1 MAGLQSVQIKETK
14 YPETIVTIKCNIL
27 HSDFQNGSPQLSLF
41 HRTFQIAAGV
51 GAAKMWK
58 DTDFG
63 TRSYSTRIQGST
75 PKDKNYRW
83 DLLRQGLVPLCF
95 YQQRRATDLISYTL
109 RWTTTGVCFLFLS
122 GLPTGT
128 GEWQG
133 TASERLQPWIKEFL
147 AGNPKAA
154 AGTDLENTVLVIHR
168 VGMWRQDTWQ
178 CPLVSKTPLKQKC

>member
-14 YPETIVTIKCNIL
+14 YPEIIVTIKCNIL

-75 PKDKNYRW
+75 PKDKNYWW

-95 YQQRRATDLISYTL
+95 YQQRRATDFVSYTL
-109 RWTTTGVCFLFLS
+109 RWTTTGVCFLYSQGCRLVQESDRALQVRGYSLELRSFWPVTQKQQQEQILKTLS
-122 GLPTGT
+122 
-128 GEWQG
+128 
-133 TASERLQPWIKEFL
+133 
-147 AGNPKAA
+147 
-154 AGTDLENTVLVIHR
+154 
-168 VGMWRQDTWQ
+168 
-178 CPLVSKTPLKQKC
+178 

>member
-14 YPETIVTIKCNIL
+14 YPEIIVTIKCNIL
-27 HSDFQNGSPQLSLF
+27 HSDFQNGSPQLSFF

-75 PKDKNYRW
+75 PKDKKILVRSFEAG
-83 DLLRQGLVPLCF
+83 LGTSLFLSAEKSHRLRFLYSSVDHHRGLFPL
-95 YQQRRATDLISYTL
+95 
-109 RWTTTGVCFLFLS
+109 LS

-128 GEWQG
+128 GE
-133 TASERLQPWIKEFL
+133 
-147 AGNPKAA
+147 
-154 AGTDLENTVLVIHR
+154 
-168 VGMWRQDTWQ
+168 
-178 CPLVSKTPLKQKC
+178 